1 MSGTAP
7 CSDIWAICSW
17 SSSTLHWDP
26 VDKARFNVISLA
38 TRAPQMV
45 LFTHSPHM
53 WAENNINIAQHNNH
67 IPVSS
72 CEMWQ
77 VRFSVLATV
86 AESA

>member
-1 MSGTAP
+1 MHHLPAVISGPFVAGVAP
-7 CSDIWAICSW
+7 L
-17 SSSTLHWDP
+17 STGSLI
-26 VDKARFNVISLA
+26 DKARLNVISLA
-38 TRAPQMV
+38 TRAPQKV

-53 WAENNINIAQHNNH
+53 HAENSINIAQHNNH